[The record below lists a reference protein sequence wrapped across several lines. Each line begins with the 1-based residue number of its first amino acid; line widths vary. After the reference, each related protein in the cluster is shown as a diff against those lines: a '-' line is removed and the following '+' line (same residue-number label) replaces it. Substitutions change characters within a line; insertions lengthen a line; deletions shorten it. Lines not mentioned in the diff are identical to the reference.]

1 MVLLVFTRSGPR
13 ANSQFTIFT
22 QTIMHLVYPENFA
35 YPLASICITEE
46 NWKLSSCKICRGG
59 AKQGALWSMWKWWI
73 CEGHSTLVFS
83 LLLTSGRSF
92 RQTSTRKR
100 DLGYDIED
108 TRLWGLA
115 QSPFLQLK
123 ACVKALGWETR
134 KVISG
139 YGAWGNRTKNN
150 VLLSPGR
157 GCSNVGLRYPQDMDS
172 AIGFPNTYP
181 LDSDLSGGLSN

>member
-1 MVLLVFTRSGPR
+1 
-13 ANSQFTIFT
+13 
-22 QTIMHLVYPENFA
+22 MHLVYPENFA
-35 YPLASICITEE
+35 LPLASICITEE
-46 NWKLSSCKICRGG
+46 NLKLSSCKICRGG

-139 YGAWGNRTKNN
+139 YGAWGNRTKTMYYWALAAVVQTLDCAIHRIWIAQLVSLILIRWIVIYPVDSGIQPLNN
-150 VLLSPGR
+150 R
-157 GCSNVGLRYPQDMDS
+157 GLVCGTIGLCDESISWAR
-172 AIGFPNTYP
+172 
-181 LDSDLSGGLSN
+181 